1 MNPALILLIGV
12 VVVIGGILVLRM
24 RAFLALIAAALVV
37 AALTPKADVYQ
48 YSIHAKMPPT
58 VARVEAN
65 KNIGLRFFDGF
76 WGTARQIA
84 ILIIMA
90 AILGKTLMDSGAAER
105 IVVSLRRSVGD
116 ARVSIAFLISGF
128 VLAALV
134 LSDTTFYLLIPL
146 ARVMRAR
153 TGRDYTLYI
162 LAIVAGAVMT
172 HSLVPPAAGPV
183 MVASQLHVNLLT
195 MILGGIIVGG
205 IASTCGFIFALWANK
220 HMSIPMRSAAGV
232 SAEELEQI
240 ATRDENLLPNLW
252 LSLLPIA
259 LPVLLI
265 AGGAIAKQLH
275 PSDLQKSLQTVGDAN
290 LALTIAAVIGMFMV
304 LKQPRDL
311 RPRGFS
317 EMLTQA
323 LSSGGMMVLTIC
335 CGGALGYMM
344 RQTDIATVFQKNL
357 PHAQLALLPL
367 AFLVTC
373 AVRTSVGSAIVS
385 MITSIGI
392 VAPIA
397 LAGHLGFHPVY
408 LALAIGCGSKPILWM
423 NDAGF
428 WIIGQVSGMT
438 ETETLKS
445 VSVMM
450 AIMAVAGLIATMLGA
465 WLLPMT

>member
-24 RAFLALIAAALVV
+24 RAFLALIAGALVV
-37 AALTPKADVYQ
+37 ALLTPKADVYQ
-48 YSIHAKMPPT
+48 YSLHAKMPPA
-58 VARVEAN
+58 VAQVEAD
-65 KNIGLRFFDGF
+65 KNIGRRFFDGF
-76 WGTARQIA
+76 WGTAKQIG

-105 IVVSLRRSVGD
+105 IVVSLRRGVGD

-183 MVASQLHVNLLT
+183 MVATQLHVNLFT

-205 IASTCGFIFALWANK
+205 IASTCGYLFALWANA
-220 HMSIPMRSAAGV
+220 HMTIPIRSAAGV

-240 ATRDENLLPNLW
+240 STRDENTLPNLP

-265 AGGAIAKQLH
+265 AGGAIAKQL
-275 PSDLQKSLQTVGDAN
+275 SASQVQKALQTVGDPN
-290 LALTIAAVIGMFMV
+290 LALTIAAAIGMFMV
-304 LKQPRDL
+304 IRLPRQL
-311 RPRGFS
+311 RPRTFPQ
-317 EMLTQA
+317 MLGQA

-335 CGGALGYMM
+335 CGGALGYLM

-385 MITSIGI
+385 MITAIGI

-397 LAGHLGFHPVY
+397 LAGKLGFHPVY

-428 WIIGQVSGMT
+428 WIIGQMSGMT
-438 ETETLKS
+438 ETETLKT

-450 AIMAVAGLIATMLGA
+450 AIMAVVGLIVTMLGA
-465 WLLPMT
+465 WLLPMN